1 MAGGGTIDLDW
12 SSLTPDLAERL
23 VGLLNSA
30 LSNVTRPSF
39 IGPISVSSF
48 DFGTAAPDIEL
59 VDVRDIYPDFLED
72 DEDEETGHGTDRS
85 AEERE
90 KLHEDF
96 QWVSGREDDV
106 PDDELFDSGYLPPH
120 MQHSQKSIMGQREAG
135 APEAGSARGDSANI
149 ANSGFTA
156 NFSDPPLDSP
166 GALLRGPIPI
176 NIQSSR
182 VSRTGYPQ
190 HDHLRR
196 ASPVNRELRI
206 PSDFPVSPAR
216 SSPLA
221 FSPSPSSSPS
231 ASSSGYPPLPPYTE
245 HPDVQLHFR
254 IGFESNLRL
263 MINTS
268 LQINYPSPM
277 IMALPIKICVI
288 GLVLEGELVVA
299 YEGSRKRVH
308 VCFLDELSTH
318 GGGPIPAFPQQI
330 HDNEELPAVEE
341 GRTPRRLHSNS
352 TGSRLAATPSKPSP
366 PGIRLLSSILL
377 ESEIGQED
385 KHVLR
390 NVARVERFIQDVI
403 RKTMEE
409 ELVYPNFHTI
419 VLTDIRHR
427 DVS

>member
-30 LSNVTRPSF
+30 LSSATRPSF
-39 IGPISVSSF
+39 IGPVSVSSF

-72 DEDEETGHGTDRS
+72 DQDEDPSLDADRS

-90 KLHEDF
+90 KLLEDF
-96 QWVSGREDDV
+96 EWVPGREGAQGDV
-106 PDDELFDSGYLPPH
+106 PDDELFDSRYLPPH
-120 MQHSQKSIMGQREAG
+120 IRHSQESVVSQGNAG
-135 APEAGSARGDSANI
+135 ALAALCPPSHSANI
-149 ANSGFTA
+149 RAPEFAA
-156 NFSDPPLDSP
+156 NFSSLPHESP
-166 GALLRGPIPI
+166 CPFPRGSNLS
-176 NIQSSR
+176 NIHSSR
-182 VSRTGYPQ
+182 VSRAGYSQ
-190 HDHLRR
+190 HRHPRR
-196 ASPVNRELRI
+196 ASPLHREEHVS
-206 PSDFPVSPAR
+206 SDFPFSPALSR
-216 SSPLA
+216 SSSPPL
-221 FSPSPSSSPS
+221 SPSPSASPS
-231 ASSSGYPPLPPYTE
+231 GYLPQTE
-245 HPDVQLHFR
+245 HPDVQLHFH
-254 IGFESNLRL
+254 IDFESNLRL

-308 VCFLDELSTH
+308 VCFLDELATH
-318 GGGPIPAFPQQI
+318 GGGPAPASPQQTYV
-330 HDNEELPAVEE
+330 NEELPAARE
-341 GRTPRRLHSNS
+341 GRTPKRPPSIS
-352 TGSRLAATPSKPSP
+352 TGSRLTGTPSKPSP
-366 PGIRLLSSILL
+366 PGIRLLPSILL

-403 RKTMEE
+403 RKTVEE

-419 VLTDIRHR
+419 VLADSDHH